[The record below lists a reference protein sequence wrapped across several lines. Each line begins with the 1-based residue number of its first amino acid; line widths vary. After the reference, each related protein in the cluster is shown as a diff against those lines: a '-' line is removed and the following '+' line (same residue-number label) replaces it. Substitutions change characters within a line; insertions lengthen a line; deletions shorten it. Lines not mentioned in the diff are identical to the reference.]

1 MNLKNGDKFYNY
13 AKKSI
18 ITLELQPC
26 RLCNFDAIAIVEDR
40 EEIDILSYMF
50 TGHGRI
56 ECTNPNCSACTRDY
70 NTDTN
75 WSRNLGVEKAQ
86 NDWNNGIYA
95 E

>member
-1 MNLKNGDKFYNY
+1 MVLKNGDKFYNY
-13 AKKSI
+13 EKKSI
-18 ITLELQPC
+18 VILKLLPC
-26 RLCNFDAIAIVEDR
+26 QLCHSEAIAITEDR
-40 EEIDILSYMF
+40 DTCEVFI
-50 TGHGRI
+50 GHGHI
-56 ECTNPNCSACTRDY
+56 ECTNPKCNNCTRDY